1 MDPLLEVIDLTIVPS
16 GNSQPIVEE
25 ISFKVYPGKI
35 HALMGPNGSGK
46 SSIAYSIMGLKQY
59 FPTKGKILFQKEDIT
74 NLNVTER
81 ARRGI
86 TLAWQE
92 PVRFEGIS
100 VRDYIMAGLKAKGKG
115 EEKIKEVLELVGL
128 PPEEYIERKVDD
140 SLSGGERK
148 RIELAAVVALEPK
161 LLILDEPDSGLDIVV
176 YNELYELLDA
186 IRNRTRSSIL
196 LITHREEAGEVADEG
211 TLIWKGKVRAKG
223 SFKDIMEKYCEFAG
237 RKVKCKKISC
247 PTK

>member
-1 MDPLLEVIDLTIVPS
+1 
-16 GNSQPIVEE
+16 
-25 ISFKVYPGKI
+25 
-35 HALMGPNGSGK
+35 
-46 SSIAYSIMGLKQY
+46 
-59 FPTKGKILFQKEDIT
+59 
-74 NLNVTER
+74 
-81 ARRGI
+81 
-86 TLAWQE
+86 
-92 PVRFEGIS
+92 
-100 VRDYIMAGLKAKGKG
+100 
-115 EEKIKEVLELVGL
+115 VLELVGL

-186 IRNRTRSSIL
+186 IRNQTRSSIL

-223 SFKDIMEKYCEFAG
+223 SFKDIMEKYCEFAE